1 MRCGCMLKAGGSTLS
16 RGAFSRLPAAF
27 AYGLLCTLLLSACGG
42 KPAPPPKSY
51 EVPQKADNP
60 QAVKWGYMPRGLT
73 LVLNADP
80 GLNAYDGFSHNVV
93 LCVFQLSD
101 PSVFDEL
108 SANEGGIRKLLACD
122 RFDKSVVHYERRFVS
137 PGSKATLTM
146 DRSEGAQF
154 VGVVAGY
161 FDLQPGLVTRNWQ
174 IPLKVSQEGWLFW
187 KSDVYDPGTLGM
199 ELLLGPNSIQRTGGD

>member
-1 MRCGCMLKAGGSTLS
+1 MRRGSRQEAGDCTPLG
-16 RGAFSRLPAAF
+16 GGFFRLFPV
-27 AYGLLCTLLLSACGG
+27 LLCVLFFCLHLSACGG

-73 LVLNADP
+73 LQLNADP

-93 LCVFQLSD
+93 LCVFQLSE

-137 PGSKATLTM
+137 PGSKATVTM

-161 FDLQPGLVTRNWQ
+161 FDLQPGMVTRNWQ

-187 KSDVYDPGTLGM
+187 KSDVYDPGTLSM